1 MWDAPKAKFG
11 LMFLVHQVIV
21 LWVVIVSAGIL
32 TASALNFLRLL
43 GWRHPKPVYAWLL
56 SGNNFFPCQVALAL
70 LLGWILGRALRDR
83 SMLWVWLLPSLG
95 MAYALFNIP
104 TLVPS
109 LVKPE
114 FQAGIGQS
122 RLFHYFGSGCQL
134 GNYCIDQTSFTRPFY
149 ASLAYSLAAWVALS
163 TFKRLRQGRTSE
175 FLVPLLVGILFL
187 IGTIYDFIQSLYV
200 GGWHW
205 EYLYIEGTP
214 IAMWL
219 YLILLAYDIHKNS
232 AVETSGDVAAV

>member
-21 LWVVIVSAGIL
+21 LWVVMVSAGIL
-32 TASALNFLRLL
+32 AASALNFLKLF
-43 GWRHPKPVYAWLL
+43 GWRHPKLVYAWLL
-56 SGNNFFPCQVALAL
+56 SGNNFYPCQVALAL
-70 LLGWILGRALRDR
+70 LLGWILGRALQDR
-83 SMLWVWLLPSLG
+83 SMVWVWLLPSLG
-95 MAYALFNIP
+95 MAYALLNVP
-104 TLVPS
+104 TLVPR

-134 GNYCIDQTSFTRPFY
+134 GNYCIDQSSITRPFY
-149 ASLAYSLAAWVALS
+149 ASLAYSLAAWVALG
-163 TFKRLRQGRTSE
+163 TFKRWRQNRTFE

-187 IGTIYDFIQSLYV
+187 IATIYDFIQSLYI
-200 GGWHW
+200 GGWRW
-205 EYLYIEGTP
+205 EYLYFVGTP

-232 AVETSGDVAAV
+232 AVKTSDDVAAV